1 MLDLTDILI
10 ASLVLC
16 VAAIGVLA
24 YMLHRKGVPTA
35 ALAKQTELKA
45 GGYVDELEDRVL
57 AIMARA
63 DAKRGMRAAYFDVD
77 DFLADLGRLPTSY
90 APAVRLDGAIKRNGD
105 SPGVDY
111 VTDPTTRNVI
121 LK

>member
-63 DAKRGMRAAYFDVD
+63 DAKRGMRAAYFDLSD
-77 DFLADLGRLPTSY
+77 CLQDIGRLPASY
-90 APAVRLDGAIKRNGD
+90 AQAIRIDGAIQRNGD
-105 SPGVDY
+105 PPGVDY
-111 VTDPTTRNVI
+111 VTDPTTKNVV